1 MLYKAHL
8 LSYLE
13 YRTPAIYHA
22 KREAL
27 QKLDRVQSKLLSDI
41 GVDEVTALIEFN
53 LAPLSARRDMAMLG
67 VIHRTALGK
76 GPRHFKQLFA
86 LDYDGRIVDPRRK
99 FKGELIKRSAL
110 GLVAIYNMLPV
121 SCKTMGSVKDFQ
133 RSLQDIMKERA
144 SQGCLDWEKKFCPRI
159 ALTKHPLKES

>member
-1 MLYKAHL
+1 MFQIVFGFVCGKKESFHILSSTEAAGKDFKFLGVDFDVELAMDKAVQDVVVAAGWKLKTLIRTRRYYTDYELILLYKAHL

-67 VIHRTALGK
+67 VIHRTVLGK
-76 GPRHFKQLFA
+76 GPPHFKQHCV
-86 LDYDGRIVDPRRK
+86 LDSD
-99 FKGELIKRSAL
+99 
-110 GLVAIYNMLPV
+110 
-121 SCKTMGSVKDFQ
+121 
-133 RSLQDIMKERA
+133 
-144 SQGCLDWEKKFCPRI
+144 
-159 ALTKHPLKES
+159 

>member
-1 MLYKAHL
+1 MDKAVQDVVVAAGWKLKTLIRTRRYYTDYELILLYKAHL

-67 VIHRTALGK
+67 VIHRTTLGR
-76 GPRHFKQLFA
+76 GPVQFRAFFKPAAAAEYRPAIRMFERRHNK
-86 LDYDGRIVDPRRK
+86 
-99 FKGELIKRSAL
+99 
-110 GLVAIYNMLPV
+110 
-121 SCKTMGSVKDFQ
+121 
-133 RSLQDIMKERA
+133 
-144 SQGCLDWEKKFCPRI
+144 
-159 ALTKHPLKES
+159 